1 MGKKENFSATSTGL
15 EKGTMEC
22 EMTFLMNGL
31 YKLLSELLG
40 QFTVIREP
48 DWKGGHFYSLYVGD
62 PVEDDDLQDFEYI
75 EWEGSAFEFCK
86 LMDSGKEF
94 MAHVEP
100 LYEEAEDYPISAQR
114 LFSFWLR
121 RRIDNLISSIK

>member
-1 MGKKENFSATSTGL
+1 MNTMKSNLNTKSVGPNE
-15 EKGTMEC
+15 GTMEC
-22 EMTFLMNGL
+22 EMTFLMNNL
-31 YKLLSELLG
+31 FKLLPELLG

-94 MAHVEP
+94 MA
-100 LYEEAEDYPISAQR
+100 DMSQR
-114 LFSFWLR
+114 E
-121 RRIDNLISSIK
+121 